1 MRKRSHRVVDGPIA
15 KVLSVVRVPLF
26 VDGPGLAPVELKL
39 REDAPGKVVEHEEKL
54 RSHSCANRRVR
65 GSDR

>member
-1 MRKRSHRVVDGPIA
+1 MVDGPIA

-39 REDAPGKVVEHEEKL
+39 REDAPGKVVEHEE
-54 RSHSCANRRVR
+54 NFVR
-65 GSDR
+65 TLVPTGECGEAIVEQVW